1 MHDQRARPPC
11 TMAWVR
17 RGARTGCQGE
27 RTSRVSVFEPLG
39 PRHGP
44 LMSVRV
50 SNSTK
55 VCCRPAEDRGI
66 TAVPPVESSP
76 SPAAELL
83 AVSVN
88 WAGRAAI
95 VTARLRALSPRGAK
109 GVMARRI
116 GPTTPWGS
124 GGRISDRTRPLQVCK
139 WRGWG
144 GGVGGD

>member
-116 GPTTPWGS
+116 GRRRHRDPADESATA
-124 GGRISDRTRPLQVCK
+124 RDRYRFASVAL
-139 WRGWG
+139 G
-144 GGVGGD
+144 GGVGVD